1 MSRQRTWEGMREKK
15 SLGDW
20 LQVEEIKRMEA
31 HGLLPRSDFEFSFG
45 FVILCGFR

>member
-1 MSRQRTWEGMREKK
+1 MREKR

-31 HGLLPRSDFEFSFG
+31 HGLLFLSDFDFVLLGNFFS
-45 FVILCGFR
+45 